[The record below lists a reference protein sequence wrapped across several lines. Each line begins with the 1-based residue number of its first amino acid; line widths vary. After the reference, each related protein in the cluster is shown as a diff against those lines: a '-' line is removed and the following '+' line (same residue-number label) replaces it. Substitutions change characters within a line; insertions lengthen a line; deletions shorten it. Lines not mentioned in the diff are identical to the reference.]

1 MPAKRI
7 LPYVILGIISEH
19 SQLTGKDIT
28 KEFTTDIGEFW
39 KSSHSQIYPELRRM
53 TADQWLKIIP
63 DPDNDKEIHYQLTKA
78 GRQTLNEWL
87 ETPNESLPVSKD
99 LFSLKMFFIQDKDD
113 PRMTALIDT
122 QMQLVKK
129 SLAHLNERQQL
140 LFSSETAINQNY
152 GHYLILQRAIARQEA
167 QLTWLKGLIPVKLNK
182 EENDGRRMDIS
193 IS

>member
-19 SQLTGKDIT
+19 GQLTGKDIT

-113 PRMTALIDT
+113 PRMTVLIDT

-140 LFSSETAINQNY
+140 LFSSEAAINQNY

-167 QLTWLKGLIPVKLNK
+167 QLTWLKGLIPVK
-182 EENDGRRMDIS
+182 
-193 IS
+193 